1 MSAKRLMIAYVV
13 LVLVALTAMLQSCQ
27 NQPAHAADAQAA
39 DQAWEA
45 VYGGMSET
53 ELAKAVVLEPV
64 GGVQ

>member
-13 LVLVALTAMLQSCQ
+13 LLLVALTAMLQSCQ

-45 VYGGMSET
+45 AYGGMSET
-53 ELAKAVVLEPV
+53 EWAKAAVLEPT
-64 GGVQ
+64 GDEK

>member
-39 DQAWEA
+39 DQAWEV

-64 GGVQ
+64 GGVR